1 MAVSAIA
8 ALVALYQLRL
18 CTLILAANNLLLSRS
33 LASIERWGPP
43 ASQRFLP
50 VYLFSDE
57 NLTTAAVI
65 LSFSLVT
72 MVIFMILFQRKRV
85 RIGPTAPAIPKPL
98 LVAIGLYLVAYTG
111 SAQSIFSSAYA
122 TDQQFRYD
130 MELAGGHALI
140 CSLLLY
146 EIVRQRLLGLT
157 TARRAFLVMF
167 VAIGIPH
174 YMRGGT
180 GLTTGYLT
188 AAAILLLPRTGA
200 ARRLTNMVRIGAI
213 ISAVL
218 AISFVVRTT
227 RAVLYLEGASAIS
240 TSIKNA
246 FEMENSREESS
257 EGVESVANASQ
268 QAAHI
273 LMCITLYDG
282 GNSRNWRSIYN
293 VVEYTFIPS
302 FFVRWFGWKRSIEAA
317 WELAANFIHGGGI
330 NVLGEFYWNG
340 GYLCVVIMAT
350 ALSFF
355 CALVD
360 WRYRSSPFWLM
371 MLCQFAPTFLGG
383 YGYGFAQVSR
393 GAINGLVVASIYWI
407 LSRLRLGGEK
417 PFDILGSD
425 ALAPNNTDFSLHSS
439 K

>member
-1 MAVSAIA
+1 MNVFDLLVAACAIVA
-8 ALVALYQLRL
+8 FVALYQLRL
-18 CTLILAANNLLLSRS
+18 CTFILAANNLLLSRS
-33 LASIERWGPP
+33 LASVERWGPP

-57 NLTTAAVI
+57 NLSTASVI
-65 LSFSLVT
+65 LGISLVT
-72 MVIFMILFQRKRV
+72 MVLFMVQFQRRRI
-85 RIGPTAPAIPKPL
+85 RIGPNAPALPKL
-98 LVAIGLYLVAYTG
+98 VLVAIGLYLVAYTG

-122 TDQQFRYD
+122 SDQQIRYD

-146 EIVRQRLLGLT
+146 EIVRRRLLGLT

-200 ARRLTNMVRIGAI
+200 SRRLTNMIRIGAI
-213 ISAVL
+213 IAAVL
-218 AISFVVRTT
+218 TISFVVRTT
-227 RAVLYLEGASAIS
+227 RAVLYLDGASAIS
-240 TSIKNA
+240 TSVKSA

-273 LMCITLYDG
+273 LMCITLYNG
-282 GNSRNWRSIYN
+282 GNSRDWRSIYN
-293 VVEYTFIPS
+293 VVEYTFVPS

-340 GYLCVVIMAT
+340 GYICVIVMAT

-355 CALVD
+355 CAVVD
-360 WRYRSSPFWLM
+360 WKYRASPFWLM
-371 MLCQFAPTFLGG
+371 MLCQFAPTFLAG
-383 YGYGFAQVSR
+383 YGYGFAQVAR
-393 GAINGLVVASIYWI
+393 GAINGLVVASIYWA
-407 LSRLRLGGEK
+407 LSRLRPLGGKANEMQ
-417 PFDILGSD
+417 PTEILIQQ
-425 ALAPNNTDFSLHSS
+425 
-439 K
+439 